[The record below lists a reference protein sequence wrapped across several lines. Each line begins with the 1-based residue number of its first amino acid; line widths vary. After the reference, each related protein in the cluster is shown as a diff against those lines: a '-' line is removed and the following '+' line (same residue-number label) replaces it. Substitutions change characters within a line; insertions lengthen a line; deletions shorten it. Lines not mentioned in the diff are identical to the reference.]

1 MNHRLRTGLLP
12 VLLVVFLL
20 MAACTQQPNTAPATA
35 PEAPAAEATSV
46 PAEEPAAEAT
56 SEATEEATEEASQEA
71 TAEATEEAAEEAAA
85 GDVVTLR
92 ITWYDDGNEGAVLRE
107 LLDRFEEENPDI
119 DVIVDTVDY
128 SSGILQTLPLQ
139 LEAGEGPDMAR
150 VTQFGV
156 LAKYMLD
163 LRPYLSDAAY
173 WEENFGPFLAWMQA
187 EPGGNAIPGF
197 MTQLTVTGPFINRTL
212 FEQAGVEV
220 PSDSSD
226 QVTWQEWAA
235 AAREVA
241 DATDTFAMA
250 MDRSGHRLAG
260 PAISM
265 GATFFDADGNPMLVG
280 DQGFADMA
288 QLMID
293 WHADGTMI
301 PEVWIGSAG
310 SYAAGNE
317 PFINGQL
324 VFYMSGSWQVGQ
336 FNQLIGDAFDWEAV
350 PNPCGPAA
358 CTGMPGGA
366 GLVAIAGTEHPEEV
380 ARVMEFLT
388 TEENLGEFYGRTLFI
403 PGHLGLAESGVEF
416 AAELPQTLKSLNVFA
431 AEVGKL
437 EPLAYDLQA
446 YQYNTILFNAI
457 RDRLSQVFVGEMT
470 LEEAV
475 ERMQEDVDSGIAA
488 TKQ

>member
-1 MNHRLRTGLLP
+1 MGDCGVCASSRSASSGPYTGSSNHGRDRRAGRD
-12 VLLVVFLL
+12 
-20 MAACTQQPNTAPATA
+20 AAPT
-35 PEAPAAEATSV
+35 EA
-46 PAEEPAAEAT
+46 
-56 SEATEEATEEASQEA
+56 ATEETATESTEAS
-71 TAEATEEAAEEAAA
+71 

-92 ITWYDDGNEGAVLRE
+92 ITWYDDGNEGTILRE
-107 LLDRFEEENPDI
+107 QLDRFEAENPDI
-119 DVIVDTVDY
+119 KVVVDTVPY
-128 SSGILQTLPLQ
+128 ASGIQETLPLQ

-150 VTQFGV
+150 VTQLGII
-156 LAKYMLD
+156 ARYMLD
-163 LRPYLSDAAY
+163 LRPYLTDAAY

-187 EPGGNAIPGF
+187 EPDGNAIPGY

-226 QVTWQEWAA
+226 EVTWEEWAT

-241 DATDTFAMA
+241 AATDTFAMA

-260 PAISM
+260 PAVSM
-265 GATFFDADGNPMLVG
+265 GATFFDADGNPMLIG
-280 DQGFADMA
+280 DEGFKRMA
-288 QLMID
+288 QLMVD

-310 SYAAGNE
+310 SYQAGNE

-336 FNQLIGDAFDWEAV
+336 FTELIGDAFDWEAV

-366 GLVAIAGTEHPEEV
+366 ALVAINTTEHPEEV
-380 ARVMEFLT
+380 ARVMEFLAQ
-388 TEENLGEFYGRTLFI
+388 EDNLREFYARTLFI
-403 PGHLGLAESGVEF
+403 PGHLGLAESGIDFDV
-416 AAELPQTLKSLNVFA
+416 ELPQAVNSLNVFS

-437 EPLAYDLQA
+437 TDLAYDLQA
-446 YQYNTILFNAI
+446 YQYNTILFNTI
-457 RDRLSQVFVGEMT
+457 RDRLTQVFVGELT
-470 LEEAV
+470 LDEAI
-475 ERMQEDVDSGIAA
+475 ERMQEEIDAGIAA
-488 TKQ
+488 TQQ

>member
-1 MNHRLRTGLLP
+1 MLQLMKHRILP
-12 VLLVVFLL
+12 LLLVVAWVL
-20 MAACTQQPNTAPATA
+20 AACSQPSSAPPSA
-35 PEAPAAEATSV
+35 PEAPAQEATTATDDAGDEA
-46 PAEEPAAEAT
+46 AEEAAEP
-56 SEATEEATEEASQEA
+56 
-71 TAEATEEAAEEAAA
+71 TAEATEESAEEAPAA
-85 GDVVTLR
+85 SGDVVTLR
-92 ITWYDDGNEGAVLRE
+92 ITWYDDGNEGVILRE
-107 LLDRFEEENPDI
+107 LLDRFEAENPDI
-119 DVIVDTVDY
+119 KVVLDTVPY

-150 VTQFGV
+150 VTQLGV
-156 LAKYMLD
+156 LAQYMLD
-163 LRPYLSDAAY
+163 LRPYLSDPAY

-187 EPGGNAIPGF
+187 EPGGNAIPGY

-226 QVTWQEWAA
+226 QVTWEEWAA

-241 DATDTFAMA
+241 EATGTFAMA

-260 PAISM
+260 PAVSM
-265 GATFFDADGNPMLVG
+265 GATFFDADGNPQLVG
-280 DQGFADMA
+280 DEGFQSMA
-288 QLMID
+288 QLMVD

-310 SYAAGNE
+310 SYAAANE
-317 PFINGQL
+317 PFINAQL

-336 FNQLIGDAFDWEAV
+336 FNELIGDAFDWEAV

-366 GLVAIAGTEHPEEV
+366 ALVAINTTEHPEEV

-388 TEENLGEFYGRTLFI
+388 TEENLSEFYARTLFI
-403 PGHLGLAESGVEF
+403 PGHLGLAESGVDF
-416 AAELPQTLKSLNVFA
+416 DAELPQTLTSLNVFS

-457 RDRLSQVFVGEMT
+457 RDRLTQVFAGELT
-470 LEEAV
+470 LDEAIQ
-475 ERMQEDVDSGIAA
+475 RMQEDVDAGIAE
-488 TKQ
+488 TQQ